1 MKQIITLLICFACAG
16 LLAQGDLLNINP
28 VKAKA
33 GKLLESR
40 GQAQPGQAFDLKQL
54 KELHRAIVGNRPNV
68 WTMPEPMLQA
78 MQSELEP
85 LRSIAKQLAESAL
98 SEERYYGAILNSHLK
113 QTDESRTLLLN
124 LAHDDRA
131 ETAGTAMDTLFGLKL
146 DTPELRLELVR
157 ALQEDKP
164 PRERGT
170 MYAMAKSNV
179 GDWGV
184 KEAVPVLVKLLEASA
199 ADGKPVDRGIV
210 RQIKALGPNAESAL
224 PLLRHLAQK
233 RRAAGNAD
241 FRELEDLDYAVL
253 VVSGEYK
260 APQISGNQPQPAPT
274 PPEVQQA
281 TPKKSHETKPI
292 APTPSVEPT
301 SSTPWSII
309 VVLIGAAM
317 GLLWLLL
324 KRRS

>member
-1 MKQIITLLICFACAG
+1 MKQIITLFFCFACAG
-16 LLAQGDLLNINP
+16 VMAQGDLLNINP
-28 VKAKA
+28 VKAEA
-33 GKLLESR
+33 HRLLESR
-40 GQAQPGQAFDLKQL
+40 GQAQPAQPFDLKQL

-68 WTMPEPMLQA
+68 WTMPEPMRHA

-85 LRSIAKQLAESAL
+85 LRSLAKQLAESTL
-98 SEERYYGAILNSHLK
+98 SEERYYGAILNSHLR
-113 QTDESRTLLLN
+113 QTDESRALLLK
-124 LAHDDRA
+124 LAHDERA

-146 DTPELRLELVR
+146 DTPELRSELVR
-157 ALQEDKP
+157 ALQEDTP

-184 KEAVPVLVKLLEASA
+184 KEALPVLMKLLEASA

-224 PLLRHLAQK
+224 PLLRQLAEK

-260 APQISGNQPQPAPT
+260 APQVSGNQSQPTPT
-274 PPEVQQA
+274 PPAVQQT
-281 TPKKSHETKPI
+281 TPKKAPETNPTE
-292 APTPSVEPT
+292 PTPGEEPT

-309 VVLIGAAM
+309 VVLIVAAL